1 MAWTEYNSLN
11 ERIRT
16 ILGANVI
23 ISPRVTEVT
32 FFTNYVVVK
41 LRIDFREDEL
51 APNLGKKSKDTLL
64 FSMGCPSYALELNET
79 NLGLG
84 TNNLICLRENMIQFQ
99 LGRYDY
105 KIETE
110 QLHYFGF
117 ETKNSKTCC

>member
-23 ISPRVTEVT
+23 VSPRVTEVT
-32 FFTNYVVVK
+32 FFTNYVVVM
-41 LRIDFREDEL
+41 LRIDFRKDEL
-51 APNLGKKSKDTLL
+51 VPNLKKRSKDTLL
-64 FSMGCPSYALELNET
+64 FSVGCSSYTLELNET

-99 LGRYDY
+99 LRRYDY

-110 QLHYFGF
+110 QLHYFDF
-117 ETKNSKTCC
+117 KTENSKTCC